1 MVELIFVFINVGY
14 KKVKEQHIDEERRIN
29 DENHIE
35 VSNDVSSR
43 CESDIYES
51 DDEKGVSSI
60 NTNDDIENEYMA
72 NRVANE
78 TKRVALKQG
87 QKVKYNEKETG
98 SVVVGRILGRAGKAT
113 GKNFNWYNLEYIQ
126 HPFKNGVKESV
137 DFGKVDNIELFLDNH
152 DISKDT
158 VEGNSAV
165 TSSTEESV
173 MLLEEEIFKEAKLK
187 ELESWRKNEVFE
199 EVIDTG
205 QKCVSTR

>member
-78 TKRVALKQG
+78 TKRVALKQV

-126 HPFKNGVKESV
+126 HPFKTGVKESV
-137 DFGKVDNIELFLDNH
+137 DFGTVDNIELFLDNH

-158 VEGNSAV
+158 VEGNSTV

-187 ELESWRKNEVFE
+187 ELESWRNNEVFE